1 MKKMYSFRMSPM
13 AAAALDSLQ
22 RVYPDSTATE
32 LIEAALQYAAYSG
45 GLGARPQIG
54 MAPEQDA
61 TPKRTV

>member
-22 RVYPDSTATE
+22 RVYPDATATE

-45 GLGARPQIG
+45 GLGARPRIG
-54 MAPEQDA
+54 IEPEQHPDA
-61 TPKRTV
+61 ERTT